1 MPDAVLAW
9 ALGDRGFCVDSGS
22 SAFHQCEITAEDFSS
37 LGKERLWIG
46 RRGGIL
52 PGITG
57 IILALFDP
65 GDESRG
71 GAPMKLTKIIAPTD
85 LSKLSR
91 AGVRYALEMALGQGA
106 EVVVY
111 HVISEDGD
119 WFDKDDAL
127 NPARALLPQQKV
139 RLAEFVKETFGEF
152 LGKVKIREV
161 VEVGVPYKE
170 IVRLAEDEDADL
182 IVMSTHGRTGL
193 EQVVLGSVAA
203 KVVARAPCPV
213 LSIRPPK

>member
-1 MPDAVLAW
+1 
-9 ALGDRGFCVDSGS
+9 
-22 SAFHQCEITAEDFSS
+22 
-37 LGKERLWIG
+37 
-46 RRGGIL
+46 
-52 PGITG
+52 
-57 IILALFDP
+57 
-65 GDESRG
+65 
-71 GAPMKLTKIIAPTD
+71 MKFTKIIAPTD

-91 AGVRYALEMALGQGA
+91 AAVRYAMDMALAQGA

-127 NPARALLPQQKV
+127 NPANALVPKQKQ
-139 RLAEFVKETFGEF
+139 RLAEFVKENCAEF
-152 LGKVKIREV
+152 FGKVIHREI

-170 IVRLAEDEDADL
+170 IVRRAEEEKADL

-193 EQVVLGSVAA
+193 EQVMLGSVTA
-203 KVVARAPCPV
+203 KVVARATCPV